1 MKTGMNIR
9 ILILLFIENV
19 YILIRYMILQ
29 YGWEKVLIRRILI
42 DFVAILENQINYRL
56 NDERQKSES

>member
-29 YGWEKVLIRRILI
+29 YGWETVLIRQILI
-42 DFVAILENQINYRL
+42 DFEAILENQVIT
-56 NDERQKSES
+56 D